1 MVSFQRAPTLLGDL
15 TTSVAL
21 NAPLEV
27 PLSTPRFEALDPI
40 DEFQLATPKTSHDTP
55 LYLAYGQAGQPSS
68 DRNPQTVGSS
78 GLLDSL
84 TGGLL
89 TGLACGS
96 LNGSCNLN
104 SPPNLYVTGP
114 AWQNNSAN
122 LLTLLLK
129 GLAELL
135 NQVVTPVLTGILGIL
150 AFLLSPLLQLLDAVL
165 EGLLQLLGVE
175 LGSLT
180 VNMDSVSIDQPY
192 IVTLD
197 DE

>member
-1 MVSFQRAPTLLGDL
+1 M
-15 TTSVAL
+15 AL

-27 PLSTPRFEALDPI
+27 PLSTPVFQTLEPI
-40 DEFQLATPKTSHDTP
+40 DDFQLATPQNPHEVL
-55 LYLAYGQAGQPSS
+55 LYLAYGQPGLPES
-68 DRNPQTVGSS
+68 DANPQSAGRS

-96 LNGSCNLN
+96 LNGNCNLD
-104 SPPNLYVTGP
+104 SPPNLHVTGP
-114 AWQNNSAN
+114 AWQKDSAN

-129 GLAELL
+129 GLSELL
-135 NQVVTPVLTGILGIL
+135 NYVVTPLLTGILGIL
-150 AFLLSPLLQLLDAVL
+150 DFLLSPLLQLPDSVL
-165 EGLLQLLGVE
+165 EGLLNLLGVE

-180 VNMDSVSIDQPY
+180 VNMDSVSVDQPH
-192 IVTLD
+192 IVALD